1 MKIFVTGSSGFIGF
15 HLSKK
20 LLDYGHS
27 IHGFDSMNNYYDIKL
42 KNARYRI
49 LKKYKN
55 FFFTKGKLENYKKL
69 SKAILRFKPK
79 VIIHLAAQ
87 AGVRYSIKK
96 PKVYLDSNITGTHNV
111 IELAKKVNVKHLLIA
126 SSSSVYGANSK
137 LPFKEVDKTE
147 TQLSIYAAT
156 KKSTES
162 IAHSYSS
169 LWKIPI
175 TMLRLFTVYGPWG
188 RPDMAL
194 FKFTKGIIN
203 KKKID
208 IYNHGKMY
216 RDFTYIDDVVDAI
229 TMLINKAPN
238 LKQIGKIKNDSL
250 SYAAPFRTINI
261 GNTKK
266 VYLLEFIKTL
276 EQELGLKA
284 FKNFMPIQKGDVKAT
299 LSSTTLLKKLT
310 GYNSR
315 TNFKTGIK
323 NFLKWY
329 LSYYKKGKNF
339 Y

>member
-20 LLDYGHS
+20 FLDKGHRV
-27 IHGFDSMNNYYDIKL
+27 HGFDSMNNYYDVKL
-42 KNARYRI
+42 KKTRYQI
-49 LKKYKN
+49 LKKYKK
-55 FFFTKGKLENYKKL
+55 FSFTKGNLENYETL
-69 SKAILRFKPK
+69 SNVILKFKPK
-79 VIIHLAAQ
+79 VLVHLAAQ
-87 AGVRYSIKK
+87 AGVRYSIEK
-96 PKVYLDSNITGTHNV
+96 PRVYLDSNITGTYNI
-111 IELAKKVNVKHLLIA
+111 IELAKRVNIKHLLIA
-126 SSSSVYGANSK
+126 SSSSVYGANK
-137 LPFKEVDKTE
+137 TLPFKEIDKTE

-162 IAHSYSS
+162 IAHAYSN

-216 RDFTYIDDVVDAI
+216 RDFTYIDDVVDGIDA
-229 TMLINKAPN
+229 LIRRAPN
-238 LKQIGKIKNDSL
+238 MKQFGKIKNDSL
-250 SYAAPFRTINI
+250 SPVAPFRILNI

-266 VYLLEFIKTL
+266 VYLLQFINTL
-276 EQELGLKA
+276 EKELGLKA
-284 FKNFMPIQKGDVKAT
+284 IKNFMPIQKGDVKTT
-299 LSSTTLLKKLT
+299 LSNTALLKKIT
-310 GYNSR
+310 GYNPR
-315 TNFKTGIK
+315 TNYRVGIK

-329 LSYYKKGKNF
+329 QNYYKKKK
-339 Y
+339 